1 MATLKLEI
9 VTPEEKIYS
18 EDVEMVTLP
27 GSEGELGV
35 YPKHVPLLTTLVP
48 GELRVLKNGRETAM
62 AIGEGFV
69 EIKADA
75 VSVLTDMA
83 LESEKIDIATAEAAV
98 ERAKAAM
105 KEDQTARTGGCHSSV
120 AAKSACPV
128 ARQTPPPPRVN
139 EGRSF
144 RAKSRNPVAL
154 SFGLQRGILRLR
166 FAPLRMTS
174 PDILGIIAGNGVYPR
189 LLADGARR
197 AGVEKIVAA
206 AFTDETDPVL
216 ERHVNVLEWMRVGQ
230 LGRLLKFFRS
240 QDIHHA
246 IMAGQIAPKNL
257 FDLRPDLKALMLL
270 GKLKERNAESIFA
283 AIADELAKV
292 EVDLLP
298 ATTFL
303 EDSLARP
310 GLIAGPKL
318 SPRQEHDVELG
329 WNAAKEIAR
338 LDIGQTIIIKNGTI
352 VAVEALEGTNEAIKR
367 GGTLARE
374 GAVMVKVSKPNQ
386 DMRFDVPVIGV
397 ETVRIAAE
405 SGVRVIAVEAGKTL
419 LLERDAVIALA
430 NGSNM
435 SVVAR

>member
-1 MATLKLEI
+1 M
-9 VTPEEKIYS
+9 
-18 EDVEMVTLP
+18 
-27 GSEGELGV
+27 
-35 YPKHVPLLTTLVP
+35 
-48 GELRVLKNGRETAM
+48 
-62 AIGEGFV
+62 
-69 EIKADA
+69 
-75 VSVLTDMA
+75 
-83 LESEKIDIATAEAAV
+83 
-98 ERAKAAM
+98 
-105 KEDQTARTGGCHSSV
+105 SSV
-120 AAKSACPV
+120 CLFQIRCLA
-128 ARQTPPPPRVN
+128 QPPLH
-139 EGRSF
+139 
-144 RAKSRNPVAL
+144 A
-154 SFGLQRGILRLR
+154 
-166 FAPLRMTS
+166 
-174 PDILGIIAGNGVYPR
+174 LGIIAGNGVYPR
-189 LLADGARR
+189 LLADGARK

-206 AFTDETDPVL
+206 AFTNETDPVL

-230 LGRLLKFFRS
+230 LGRFLKFFRS
-240 QDIHHA
+240 QGIQHA

-270 GKLKERNAESIFA
+270 GKLKQRNAESIFA
-283 AIADELAKV
+283 AVADELAKID
-292 EVDLLP
+292 VDLLP

-318 SPRQEHDVELG
+318 SPREEHDVELG
-329 WNAAKEIAR
+329 WNVAKEIAR

-419 LLERDAVIALA
+419 LLERDAIADLA
-430 NGSNM
+430 NRAEISI
-435 SVVAR
+435 VAG